1 MFVPPGQALSLVAA
15 RKRAASGKFHLCGTK
30 VGNPAL
36 TTTKGVYMDH
46 RGPMKAG
53 IATRPVAGAATP
65 DLIYHVDAISRAL
78 KNWNDLEALKLLRLH
93 WREIADAV
101 RELDSRKGVSIT
113 VPLCDAPPLSDQRAS
128 SSSDVGDGSTPDFG
142 NAAAHD
148 DDDLTAQRRSGSN
161 VRAFPRA

>member
-1 MFVPPGQALSLVAA
+1 MFVPPGQALSPVAA
-15 RKRAASGKFHLCGTK
+15 RKRGASGKFQLCGTK

-53 IATRPVAGAATP
+53 IATRPVAEAATP

-93 WREIADAV
+93 WREIANAV
-101 RELDSRKGVSIT
+101 RELDSRKGASIS
-113 VPLCDAPPLSDQRAS
+113 VPLGDAPPLADQRTAS
-128 SSSDVGDGSTPDFG
+128 PGDGADHS
-142 NAAAHD
+142 AHD
-148 DDDLTAQRRSGSN
+148 DGLAPAERRSVSN
-161 VRAFPRA
+161 VRAFSRA